1 MERHCTTVSFSL
13 RMSKKL
19 KNGLVPIEVSIYVN
33 SERISFLSGKYV
45 EPSQWNREKQ
55 LVKEKTK
62 GAKELNSFF
71 TELVKKTYRKEAE
84 LMERGFNLTASLL
97 RDAVLDRVDILNEK
111 TLVSFL
117 SEYIESKRG
126 MIGKGITEA
135 TFYSYEY
142 TMRMLQEHIPS
153 KYKRQDVSLREVN
166 LLFMQGWHSFLLQRM
181 SQNTATKYL
190 SFLKSL
196 MGYAVANGYIQYNL
210 IQGYKVERSEP
221 KVEFLDDVELAKFLA
236 YESPM
241 THMMVAR
248 DMFLFGCYTGLS
260 YSDIC
265 SLGIEHLYF
274 DEQRRLWIKKKRV
287 KTGVLS
293 RIPVL
298 PKAKEI
304 IIKYAVQN
312 LYNYDHRFV
321 PIQDLADI
329 NKNIKKICK
338 EVGIAK
344 HVTFHTSRHTFAT
357 TVTLSNHI
365 SLEVVSKMMGHTNTR
380 MTSHYARVVDKC
392 IAEEMETLLTES
404 PKQSSIQ

>member
-142 TMRMLQEHIPS
+142 TKRMLQEHLPS

-210 IQGYKVERSEP
+210 IQGYKVERTEP

-236 YESPM
+236 YKSQMP
-241 THMMVAR
+241 HMMVAK

-274 DEQRRLWIKKKRV
+274 DEQRRMWIKKRRV

-304 IIKYAVQN
+304 IIKYAVLN
-312 LYNYDHRFV
+312 LYNIEHRFV

-392 IAEEMETLLTES
+392 IAEEMDSLL
-404 PKQSSIQ
+404 K

>member
-19 KNGLVPIEVSIYVN
+19 KSGLVPIEVSIYVN
-33 SERISFLSGKYV
+33 SERTSFLSGKYI
-45 EPSQWNREKQ
+45 EPSQWNKEKQ

-71 TELVKKTYRKEAE
+71 AELIKKTYRKEAE

-111 TLVSFL
+111 TLISFL

-126 MIGKGITEA
+126 MIGKGITPA

-142 TMRMLQEHIPS
+142 TMRMLQDHLPS
-153 KYKRQDVSLREVN
+153 KYKRLDISLREVN

-210 IQGYKVERSEP
+210 IQGYKIEREQSD
-221 KVEFLDDVELAKFLA
+221 VEFLDEVELSRFVA
-236 YESPM
+236 YESDKP
-241 THMMVAR
+241 HMIVAK

-260 YSDIC
+260 YSDIT

-274 DEQRRLWIKKKRV
+274 DDQHRMWIKKKRV

-298 PKAKEI
+298 PQAKQI
-304 IIKYAVQN
+304 IIKYAVLN
-312 LYNYDHRFV
+312 LYKYDYRFV
-321 PIQDLADI
+321 PIQDLADV
-329 NKNIKKICK
+329 NKNIKKIAEACSI
-338 EVGIAK
+338 VK
-344 HVTFHTSRHTFAT
+344 HITFHTSRHTFAT

-392 IAEEMETLLTES
+392 IAEEMEILLT
-404 PKQSSIQ
+404 

>member
-1 MERHCTTVSFSL
+1 MAKHCATVYFSI
-13 RMSKKL
+13 RESKLNK
-19 KNGLVPIEVSIYVN
+19 KGFYPIEIAIAVQSDRVHFNTGKYCPVGKWNKQTQTI
-33 SERISFLSGKYV
+33 SGKS
-45 EPSQWNREKQ
+45 EDIELTNDFLCQ
-55 LVKEKTK
+55 LRNKVY
-62 GAKELNSFF
+62 AKEH
-71 TELVKKTYRKEAE
+71 E

-97 RDAVLDRVDILNEK
+97 RDAVLDRIDILNEK
-111 TLVSFL
+111 TLVAFL

-142 TMRMLQEHIPS
+142 TKRMLQEHLPS

-210 IQGYKVERSEP
+210 IQGYKVERTEP

-265 SLGIEHLYF
+265 SLGVEHLYF

-392 IAEEMETLLTES
+392 IAEEMDILL
-404 PKQSSIQ
+404 K

>member
-1 MERHCTTVSFSL
+1 MAKHCATVYFSI
-13 RMSKKL
+13 RESKLNK
-19 KNGLVPIEVSIYVN
+19 KGFYPIEIAIAVQSDRVHFNTGKYCPVGKWNKQTQTI
-33 SERISFLSGKYV
+33 SGKS
-45 EPSQWNREKQ
+45 EDIELTNDFLCQ
-55 LVKEKTK
+55 LRNKVY
-62 GAKELNSFF
+62 AKEH
-71 TELVKKTYRKEAE
+71 E

-210 IQGYKVERSEP
+210 IQGYKVERTEP

-236 YESPM
+236 YESQMP
-241 THMMVAR
+241 HMMVAK

-274 DEQRRLWIKKKRV
+274 DEQRRMWIKNRRV

-392 IAEEMETLLTES
+392 IAEEMDALLR
-404 PKQSSIQ
+404 

>member
-33 SERISFLSGKYV
+33 SERTSFLSGKYV
-45 EPSQWNREKQ
+45 EPSHWNREKQ

-62 GAKELNSFF
+62 GAKELNSYFA
-71 TELVKKTYRKEAE
+71 ELVKKTYRKEAE

-97 RDAVLDRVDILNEK
+97 RDAVLDRIDILNEK
-111 TLVSFL
+111 TLVAFL

-142 TMRMLQEHIPS
+142 TMRMLQEHLPS

-210 IQGYKVERSEP
+210 IQGYKVERTEP

-236 YESPM
+236 YDSPM
-241 THMMVAR
+241 PHMMVAR

-274 DEQRRLWIKKKRV
+274 DEQRRLWIKKNRV

-298 PKAKEI
+298 PKAREI

-392 IAEEMETLLTES
+392 IAEEMERLL
-404 PKQSSIQ
+404 